1 MQQESN
7 TTNKQIESLDH
18 LTKEINELKSAV
30 LDGTV
35 IIESTYV
42 SQETNRQVL
51 ATPKLACES
60 LRVEIELK
68 RYKGN

>member
-7 TTNKQIESLDH
+7 VANKQIESLEY
-18 LTKEINELKSAV
+18 LTKEINELQSAV
-30 LDGTV
+30 LNGTV

-42 SQETNRQVL
+42 SRETNHQVL
-51 ATPKLACES
+51 ATPRLACEN